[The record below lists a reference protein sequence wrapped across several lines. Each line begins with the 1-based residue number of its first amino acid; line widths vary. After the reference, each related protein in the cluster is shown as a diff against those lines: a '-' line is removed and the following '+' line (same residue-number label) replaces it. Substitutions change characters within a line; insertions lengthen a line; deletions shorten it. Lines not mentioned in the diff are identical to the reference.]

1 MPYLLSKL
9 IVHPRGIQFIV
20 GFYFLIA
27 FLFSILYFSILPY
40 FDETESIKSIH
51 ANSNMTISFVDCLY
65 FSITSQATVGYGD
78 LIPITNPTKILVSIQ
93 VFFGYF
99 YLCFSISIFTA
110 RTILKSKKLTPLLR
124 YKNTLIE

>member
-1 MPYLLSKL
+1 MLYILTKL
-9 IVHPRGIQFIV
+9 IVHHRGVQFII
-20 GFYFLIA
+20 GFYFIIA
-27 FLFSILYFSILPY
+27 LFFSILYFNILP
-40 FDETESIKSIH
+40 FLEGTESIKSIH
-51 ANSNMTISFVDCLY
+51 LNSNSPISFVDCLY

-78 LIPITNPTKILVSIQ
+78 LIPITNSTKILVSIQ